1 MRTILVVIAILTVIA
16 NWDIIKDHLVPQ
28 GLSLSSA
35 VNQYFDS
42 NSNSNSNS
50 SIDIVDS
57 QSGGSDVYQEPSG
70 FTNNWLNSRHNDKLF
85 SVHYPDYK
93 LYQQDSEEDTNYKT
107 ILGTIQER
115 STLNDA
121 FFGRNNMNHLKN
133 LIADQVYKKS
143 GYSISA
149 HAQSDNELL
158 IIMRAIFL
166 QYARHLPDDVKG
178 QVAELNL
185 KILLDVVPRI
195 ISKVKMELT
204 YQRDHGSQP
213 LPIQLPVNVSNAGTK
228 TGRSFDSFII

>member
-1 MRTILVVIAILTVIA
+1 MRTILVVIAILIVIA
-16 NWDIIKDHLVPQ
+16 NWDTIKHKLIPHD
-28 GLSLSSA
+28 LSSIIGA
-35 VNQYFDS
+35 ELELGQT
-42 NSNSNSNS
+42 
-50 SIDIVDS
+50 
-57 QSGGSDVYQEPSG
+57 GGVLLEDAGQEPSG

-93 LYQQDSEEDTNYKT
+93 LYQQDTEDDTNYKT

-115 STLNDA
+115 SSLNDA
-121 FFGRNNMNHLKN
+121 FFGRNNMNHLKK

-158 IIMRAIFL
+158 IIMRSIFL
-166 QYARHLPDDVKG
+166 QYARHLPDDIKG

-185 KILLDVVPRI
+185 KVLLDVVPRI

>member
-1 MRTILVVIAILTVIA
+1 MRTILVVIAILIVIA
-16 NWDIIKDHLVPQ
+16 NWDTIKHKLIPHD
-28 GLSLSSA
+28 LSSIGVEGEA
-35 VNQYFDS
+35 ELGQT
-42 NSNSNSNS
+42 
-50 SIDIVDS
+50 
-57 QSGGSDVYQEPSG
+57 GGVLLEDAGQEPSG

-93 LYQQDSEEDTNYKT
+93 LYQQDTEDDTNYKT

-115 STLNDA
+115 SSLNDA
-121 FFGRNNMNHLKN
+121 FFGRNNMNHLKK

-158 IIMRAIFL
+158 IIMRSIFL
-166 QYARHLPDDVKG
+166 QYARHLPDDIKG

-185 KILLDVVPRI
+185 KVLLDVVPRI